1 MRLSEALILRADLQ
15 KRFSQIGQRLQQ
27 NARVQEG
34 DRATEDPEVLLEE
47 MERIAGELTGFI
59 QRINRTNSQTNFEEG
74 MTLSDALAE
83 RDVLKMRQS
92 IYRDLVR
99 AASFSVMRISRSE
112 VKYISTVDVAE
123 IQGRSDDL
131 AKEIRELDTRIQE
144 KNWSINLLD

>member
-15 KRFSQIGQRLQQ
+15 KRFAQIGLRLQQ

-34 DRATEDPEVLLEE
+34 DRAAEDPGVLLEE
-47 MERIAGELTGFI
+47 IERMARELTGFI
-59 QRINRTNSQTNFEEG
+59 QRINRTNSQTTFEEG
-74 MTLSDALAE
+74 MTLSDALAK

-99 AASFSVMRISRSE
+99 AASVSVMRISRSE

-123 IQGRSDDL
+123 IQGRADKL
-131 AKEIRELDTRIQE
+131 AKEIRELDTWIQE
-144 KNWSINLLD
+144 KNWSIDLLD